1 MRKRELRESKRDE
14 NSKERREAYGLTKQ
28 KFYSLRRDK
37 IMSSFL
43 KTASK
48 QVADVRNFLRE
59 SAGGNSIKYSAEK
72 GAKHLVYIPYTT
84 EEVIDE
90 ATNTSV
96 MAKQICAIS
105 GKVHEW
111 QTADGKFKA
120 TICLDG
126 VIRRDDAGNLINSG
140 TCPLCE
146 RISDAWDIYNYRKE
160 QEELT
165 CVLTGDNRKN
175 YLEKTLG
182 TFRDE
187 RKAKEAKNYMYILIA
202 KFKYGENGREVIG
215 TDGLPEYEIKV
226 MKLSS
231 SRVEKIQ
238 QQIMNSGAELADSE
252 LIFEYPNTEDRR
264 LQVSGST
271 TTPVFP
277 QNKLTAKYPGV
288 LDKINQ
294 DIAKFD
300 WEGIEKAF
308 PEWSGMAD
316 ETAKSTMDSAF
327 EKWDQYVV
335 DRKINPQAK
344 YLEYVVETP
353 TAKPSL
359 GIEGGPAIPTIPTIP
374 TVPNVAPAPQVA
386 NTAAP
391 VPTVPTV
398 DPNAVFAGGATA
410 PAINV

>member
-1 MRKRELRESKRDE
+1 
-14 NSKERREAYGLTKQ
+14 
-28 KFYSLRRDK
+28 
-37 IMSSFL
+37 MSSFL

-59 SAGGNSIKYSAEK
+59 SAGGSTIKYSAEK
-72 GAKHLVYIPYTT
+72 GAKHVLYIPYTST
-84 EEVIDE
+84 EVIDD
-90 ATNTSV
+90 ATNTSTV
-96 MAKQICAIS
+96 VKQICAIS

-120 TICLDG
+120 TCCLDG
-126 VIRRDDAGNLINSG
+126 VIRKDEQTGAMLNNG
-140 TCPLCE
+140 TCPICE
-146 RISDAWDIYNYRKE
+146 RIGDAWGIYNYRKE

-165 CVLTGDNRKN
+165 CTLTGDNRKQ

-187 RKAKEAKNYMYILIA
+187 MKAKQAKNYMYILVA
-202 KFKYGENGREVIG
+202 KFKLGDNGKEVLG

-238 QQIMNSGAELADSE
+238 QQIMNSGAELAGSE

-264 LQVSGST
+264 LQVSQST

-277 QNKLTAKYPGV
+277 QNQMTVKYPAV

-294 DIAKFD
+294 DIAKFE

-308 PEWSGMAD
+308 PEWAGMAD
-316 ETAKSTMDSAF
+316 ETAKTTMDSMF
-327 EKWDQYVV
+327 EKWDQYVL
-335 DRKINPQAK
+335 DSKTNPSAK

-359 GIEGGPAIPTIPTIP
+359 GIEGAPAIPTIPTIP
-374 TVPNVAPAPQVA
+374 TVPNVAPAPTV
-386 NTAAP
+386 AAP
-391 VPTVPTV
+391 TVAAPTVPNV
-398 DPNAVFAGGATA
+398 DPNAVFAGGAAA
-410 PAINV
+410 PTIQV